1 MRASTACGDGATNL
15 GCLLPWNDGH
25 DEAVAPIRPD
35 SQNCAPPTW
44 RAKDVSGNDTYGVTG
59 IPSTVGEREVVERA
73 GLTGSTRIVYP
84 GSGRED
90 A

>member
-1 MRASTACGDGATNL
+1 MCHNSFRFITIERIRFNL
-15 GCLLPWNDGH
+15 S
-25 DEAVAPIRPD
+25 V
-35 SQNCAPPTW
+35 
-44 RAKDVSGNDTYGVTG
+44 GNDTYGITG
-59 IPSTVGEREVVERA
+59 IPSMVGGREVVGRA